1 MSFTEKPLSV
11 EANGTRIPA
20 VLSLPSEGVPAHGF
34 GAENAPAPSPAPT
47 WGIVI
52 VPGSF
57 PNDVDGNYLPE
68 MGNPFTAKP
77 HAYKDLAQQLA
88 ARGFAVL
95 RYARGG
101 VTVLDKEKAEAHR
114 RFADRTTVVA
124 EAIRMLRAIVPGLK
138 HIALAGHSEGGPVAL
153 LLMTRDKALKIDA
166 YISLSAPARRMFDIM
181 LQQTEKTV
189 RDGMASFGPQT
200 FPFAAY
206 KKAMDLT
213 RKGEP
218 VPAELLKVL
227 PPFGVYAMDE
237 ASKRYL
243 RDYDEVDSRILIA
256 EVPCP
261 VLIVQ
266 GGNDTSVYP
275 DNAEMLWEA
284 RKKSPAQTER
294 VYFPELQHFYKVIA
308 PGTDPMAAFGLET
321 ESDVR
326 VAEAIKDF
334 LRPLVLSPRL

>member
-1 MSFTEKPLSV
+1 MSFTEKPLLL

-20 VLSLPSEGVPAHGF
+20 VLSLPADSA
-34 GAENAPAPSPAPT
+34 PAPT

-57 PNDVDGNYLPE
+57 MNDVDGNYLPE
-68 MGNPFTAKP
+68 MGNPFSAKP

-88 ARGFAVL
+88 ARGFAAL

-124 EAIRMLRAIVPGLK
+124 EAVRALRASVPGLN

-153 LLMTRDKALKIDA
+153 LLMTRDKTVKVDA

-189 RDGMASFGPQT
+189 RDGQASFGPMK
-200 FPFAAY
+200 FPFEAY

-218 VPAELLKVL
+218 VPAEVLKVL

-243 RDYDEVDSRILIA
+243 RDYDEVDSRLLIA
-256 EVPCP
+256 EVPCE

-284 RKKSPAQTER
+284 RKKSPDPTRQAH
-294 VYFPELQHFYKVIA
+294 FPELQHFYKVVT
-308 PGTDPMAAFGLET
+308 PGMDDMAAFGLET
-321 ESDVR
+321 ESDQKVG
-326 VAEAIKDF
+326 EAIGNWLKHT
-334 LRPLVLSPRL
+334 S

>member
-1 MSFTEKPLSV
+1 MTFTEKPLSL

-20 VLSLPSEGVPAHGF
+20 MLSLPAQG
-34 GAENAPAPSPAPT
+34 APA

-88 ARGFAVL
+88 ARGFAAL

-101 VTVLDKEKAEAHR
+101 ATVLDKEKAEAHR

-124 EAIRMLRAIVPGLK
+124 EAVRTLRAAVPGLK
-138 HIALAGHSEGGPVAL
+138 HIALAGHSEGGPVSL
-153 LLMTRDKALKIDA
+153 LLLTRDKAAKIDA
-166 YISLSAPARRMFDIM
+166 YVSLSAPARRMFDIM

-189 RDGMASFGPQT
+189 RDGQASFGPQK
-200 FPFAAY
+200 FPFEVY

-218 VPAELLKVL
+218 VPAELLKEL

-243 RDYDEVDSRILIA
+243 CEYDEVDSRRLIA

-284 RKKSPAQTER
+284 RKTSPALTER
-294 VYFPELQHFYKVIA
+294 AYFPELQHFYKVVT
-308 PGTDPMAAFGLET
+308 PGMDDMAAFGLET
-321 ESDVR
+321 ESDPQ
-326 VAEAIKDF
+326 VAAAIGNWLK
-334 LRPLVLSPRL
+334 RIAK

>member
-1 MSFTEKPLSV
+1 MTFTEKPLSL

-20 VLSLPSEGVPAHGF
+20 VISLPAQGS
-34 GAENAPAPSPAPT
+34 PT

-57 PNDVDGNYLPE
+57 MNDIDGNYLPE

-77 HAYKDLAQQLA
+77 HAYKDLARQLA

-124 EAIRMLRAIVPGLK
+124 EAVRTLRATVPGLK
-138 HIALAGHSEGGPVAL
+138 YCALAGHSEGGPVSL
-153 LLMTRDKALKIDA
+153 LLMTRDKAAKIDA
-166 YISLSAPARRMFDIM
+166 YVSLSAPARRMFDIM

-189 RDGMASFGPQT
+189 RDGQASFGPQK
-200 FPFAAY
+200 FPFEAY

-218 VPAELLKVL
+218 VPAELLKEL

-243 RDYDEVDSRILIA
+243 RDYDEVDSRRLIV
-256 EVPCP
+256 EIPCP
-261 VLIVQ
+261 VLVVQ

-275 DNAEMLWEA
+275 DSAEMLWEA
-284 RKKSPAQTER
+284 RKKSTAPTER
-294 VYFPELQHFYKVIA
+294 AYFPELQHFYKVVA
-308 PGTDPMAAFGLET
+308 PEMEPMTAFALET
-321 ESDVR
+321 ESDQR
-326 VAEAIKDF
+326 VAEAIGSWLK
-334 LRPLVLSPRL
+334 RIAK

>member
-1 MSFTEKPLSV
+1 MSFTERLLTI

-20 VLSLPSEGVPAHGF
+20 VLSLPTDG
-34 GAENAPAPSPAPT
+34 APAPG

-57 PNDVDGNYLPE
+57 MNDVDGNYLPE
-68 MGNPFTAKP
+68 MGNPFSAKP

-88 ARGFAVL
+88 ARGLAAL

-101 VTVLDKEKAEAHR
+101 VTVIDKEKAEAHR
-114 RFADRTTVVA
+114 RFADRTIVVA
-124 EAIRMLRAIVPGLK
+124 EAVRELRVTVPGLK
-138 HIALAGHSEGGPVAL
+138 HIALAGHSEGGPVSL
-153 LLMTRDKALKIDA
+153 LLITRDKAAKIDA
-166 YISLSAPARRMFDIM
+166 YVSLSAPARRMFDIM
-181 LQQTEKTV
+181 LQQTEKSV
-189 RDGMASFGPQT
+189 KDGQASFGPMK
-200 FPFAAY
+200 FPFEAY

-218 VPAELLKVL
+218 VPADLLKVL
-227 PPFGVYAMDE
+227 PPFGVYAMDD

-243 RDYDEVDSRILIA
+243 RDYDEIDSRLLIA

-261 VLIVQ
+261 VFIVQ

-284 RKKSPAQTER
+284 RKKSPAATER
-294 VYFPELQHFYKVIA
+294 AYFPELQHFYKVVA
-308 PGTDPMAAFGLET
+308 TGTDPMAAFGLET
-321 ESDVR
+321 ESDQR
-326 VAEAIKDF
+326 VADGIGNWLKRIEK
-334 LRPLVLSPRL
+334 

>member
-1 MSFTEKPLSV
+1 MDKEISL

-20 VLSLPSEGVPAHGF
+20 VISLPAQG
-34 GAENAPAPSPAPT
+34 APSPT

-57 PNDVDGNYLPE
+57 MNDIDGNYLPE

-88 ARGFAVL
+88 ARGLAAL

-101 VTVLDKEKAEAHR
+101 VAVLDKEKAEAHR
-114 RFADRTTVVA
+114 RFSDRTTVVA
-124 EAIRMLRAIVPGLK
+124 EAVRTLRATVPSLK
-138 HIALAGHSEGGPVAL
+138 HIALAGHSEGGPVSL
-153 LLMTRDKALKIDA
+153 LLLTRDKTAKIDA
-166 YISLSAPARRMFDIM
+166 YVSLSAPARRMFDIM

-189 RDGMASFGPQT
+189 KDGQASFGPQK
-200 FPFAAY
+200 FPFEAY

-218 VPAELLKVL
+218 VPADLLKQL

-243 RDYDEVDSRILIA
+243 REYDKVDSRQLVA

-266 GGNDTSVYP
+266 GGNDTSVFP

-284 RKKSPAQTER
+284 RKKSPAPTER
-294 VYFPELQHFYKVIA
+294 AYFPELQHFYKVIK
-308 PGTDPMAAFGLET
+308 PGMDDMTAFGLET
-321 ESDVR
+321 ESDTR
-326 VAEAIKDF
+326 VAEAIGGW
-334 LRPLVLSPRL
+334 LNGIAE

>member
-1 MSFTEKPLSV
+1 MTFTEKSIFL
-11 EANGTRIPA
+11 EANGTHIPA
-20 VLSLPSEGVPAHGF
+20 VLSLPAQG
-34 GAENAPAPSPAPT
+34 APT

-88 ARGFAVL
+88 ARGFAAL

-124 EAIRMLRAIVPGLK
+124 EAVRTLRATVPGLK
-138 HIALAGHSEGGPVAL
+138 YCTLAGHSEGGPVSL
-153 LLMTRDKALKIDA
+153 LLLTRDKAAKIDA
-166 YISLSAPARRMFDIM
+166 YVSLSAPARRMFDIM

-189 RDGMASFGPQT
+189 KDGQASFGPQK
-200 FPFAAY
+200 FPFEAY

-213 RKGEP
+213 RKGQP

-243 RDYDEVDSRILIA
+243 REYDEVDSRELIA
-256 EVPCP
+256 GVPCP

-284 RKKSPAQTER
+284 RKKSPSPTER
-294 VYFPELQHFYKVIA
+294 AFFPELQHFYKVVA
-308 PGTDPMAAFGLET
+308 PGTDDMAAFGLET
-321 ESDVR
+321 ESDAR
-326 VAEAIKDF
+326 VSAAIGNW
-334 LRPLVLSPRL
+334 LNRIIQ